1 MTGGGDGKTRSSS
14 SNRIEAA
21 GVVFGEA
28 SAAFSEVEA
37 RPLDVAQVED
47 CRVRGSLAT
56 CSEVNQEFGCQA
68 PSSTLCVASK
78 SGSRLQTGSAASSA
92 NTTRQDATDSGTLA
106 SVNLQ
111 KLQRFCCAAEALGSL
126 PYVVIYTHIHIST
139 HGNKSIH
146 TYIRTYIHTYM
157 CLCSF
162 VLILSLSRAFGV
174 RIDPL
179 DLVTAK
185 TAGRCCLRSLNMLD
199 VGKGFGCNAQTSVW
213 CGDLRD
219 CGGSERYGF
228 HDSETRILEPLF

>member
-78 SGSRLQTGSAASSA
+78 SGSRLQTGSAVSSA

-146 TYIRTYIHTYM
+146 TYIHTYVHTYIHV
-157 CLCSF
+157 L
-162 VLILSLSRAFGV
+162 VLIRSYSFFVTRLRCKDRPLGLGDGQDSGAMLPAELKHV
-174 RIDPL
+174 RRWE
-179 DLVTAK
+179 
-185 TAGRCCLRSLNMLD
+185 GLRVQRSDIRM
-199 VGKGFGCNAQTSVW
+199 VW
-213 CGDLRD
+213 
-219 CGGSERYGF
+219 GS
-228 HDSETRILEPLF
+228 